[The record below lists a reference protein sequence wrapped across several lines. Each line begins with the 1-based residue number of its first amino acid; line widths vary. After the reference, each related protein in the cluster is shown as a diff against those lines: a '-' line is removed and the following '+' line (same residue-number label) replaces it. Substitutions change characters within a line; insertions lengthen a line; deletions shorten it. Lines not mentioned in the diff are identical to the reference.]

1 VAKTKEAALDA
12 SAKINLKSL
21 KFVPLS
27 AVAENKLSGQVGMPV
42 QTAVGL
48 LQDSNNV
55 INLSIPVGG
64 TIAKPDVDL
73 SDAIG

>member
-1 VAKTKEAALDA
+1 
-12 SAKINLKSL
+12 
-21 KFVPLS
+21 
-27 AVAENKLSGQVGMPV
+27 MPV

-48 LQDSNNV
+48 LQDSNNI
-55 INLSIPVGG
+55 INLTIPVGG